1 MQDKNKH
8 QQYYNEHFLEKNNKG
23 EPCFG
28 VKNMANFYTTYIE
41 KMKKSKRDNPSF
53 NFIGFQ
59 IFLTGI
65 FGVVLYYVS
74 MVIFLI
80 LQTTTSSLYLYLL
93 LDENFYIS
101 ASICAFIAYLLTTYF
116 LVMSIGNQ
124 YTSKDDVEAGIQAY
138 RQNLFKAKKSLN
150 SKEFIQL
157 VNNECEVA
165 EYEVKLE
172 KLYDLKDKN

>member
-1 MQDKNKH
+1 
-8 QQYYNEHFLEKNNKG
+8 
-23 EPCFG
+23 
-28 VKNMANFYTTYIE
+28 
-41 KMKKSKRDNPSF
+41 
-53 NFIGFQ
+53 
-59 IFLTGI
+59 
-65 FGVVLYYVS
+65 

-80 LQTTTSSLYLYLL
+80 LETTTSSLYLYLL
-93 LDENFYIS
+93 FDENFYIS

-157 VNNECEVA
+157 VNNEYEVA